1 VSLTA
6 INDVTRALRMLLFSQ
21 LKPVSSSAVVTLH
34 PPGTALPDASGVNL
48 YLYRVIESPATKN
61 RNWPGNRMTAAANAP
76 VLALELS
83 YLLTPL
89 GKKPDDSVTDQGDD
103 AHAMLGVAMATLA
116 RYPVLN
122 DVHLPDFDAD
132 AVLSPALLA
141 SFERIKVTLMPTDIE
156 TLSKIWATINQP
168 YRLSIA
174 YDVSLVE
181 LVPADPLPRP
191 GGPAVGRTGLTIGLI
206 NTPAIDALEPASGP
220 LATVDGGGRLNPG
233 TLTVR
238 GSAFQLAG
246 TATTVLFGGNPAAI
260 AAVPPPTAGA
270 LTLTLPLDLGAG
282 PQADVVVRVGARS
295 SAPAPFA
302 VTPWLSQIR
311 PLRTAFDP
319 SAAAAIVLSGMGFG
333 PAGAHARLDSA
344 TTSTDLGAVAA
355 GATSTTASITLPAS
369 LANGTYTL
377 RLVRADNAATNG
389 RTLEVIP
396 LLAGVTVSVVH
407 PAAADV
413 HQLALSGARL
423 NGTTVHVVVDGVDY
437 AAPPNPNATS
447 LTYTLARKLQ
457 PGPHTARVSVDG
469 ALSHEVAFSV

>member
-61 RNWPGNRMTAAANAP
+61 RNWPGNRMTAGANAP

-89 GKKPDDSVTDQGDD
+89 GKKTDDSSSDQGDD
-103 AHAMLGVAMATLA
+103 AHSMLGIAMGTLA

-122 DVHLPDFDAD
+122 DVHLPGFDAD

-141 SFERIKVTLMPTDIE
+141 SFERLKVTLMPTDIE

-181 LVPADPLPRP
+181 LVPSDPLPRV
-191 GGPAVGRTGLTIGLI
+191 GGAVVGRTALDVGLI
-206 NTPAIDALEPASGP
+206 ATPAVDALEPPAGP
-220 LATVDGGGRLNPG
+220 LATVDGGGRLNAG
-233 TLTVR
+233 TLTIR
-238 GSAFQLAG
+238 GSAFQLGGA
-246 TATTVLFGGNPAAI
+246 ATTVLFGGNPATI
-260 AAVPPPTAGA
+260 AAAPPARADA
-270 LTLTLPLDLGAG
+270 LTVTLPLDLGAG
-282 PQADVVVRVGARS
+282 PQADVVVRVGARG
-295 SAPAPFA
+295 SAPVPFV
-302 VTPWLSQIR
+302 VTPWLSRIV

-319 SAAAAIVLSGMGFG
+319 NVAATIALSGIGFG
-333 PAGAHARLDSA
+333 PPGAHVRSESA
-344 TTSTDLGAVAA
+344 TTATDLGPVAA
-355 GATSTTASITLPAS
+355 GATDTAATVTLPAS

-377 RLVRADNAATNG
+377 RLVRAGGAATNG
-389 RTLEVIP
+389 RVLEVIP
-396 LLAGVTVSVVH
+396 LLAGVAVSVVH

-413 HQLALSGARL
+413 HQLALTGARL
-423 NGTTVHVVVDGVDY
+423 DGTNVHVAVDGIDY
-437 AAPPNPNATS
+437 AAPANPNAAS
-447 LTYTLARKLQ
+447 LNYTLARKLQ

-469 ALSHEVAFSV
+469 ALSHEVAFRV